1 MPEPDVLSRDIDALI
16 AAQRDAWSELA
27 SPTLTTF
34 DRREIRNRIKQ
45 GEGELRDYLK
55 LRTDRF
61 RFRPRLVGAEY
72 TVDSLAGINFRL
84 F

>member
-1 MPEPDVLSRDIDALI
+1 
-16 AAQRDAWSELA
+16 
-27 SPTLTTF
+27 
-34 DRREIRNRIKQ
+34 
-45 GEGELRDYLK
+45 LRDYLK
-55 LRTDRF
+55 RRTDRF